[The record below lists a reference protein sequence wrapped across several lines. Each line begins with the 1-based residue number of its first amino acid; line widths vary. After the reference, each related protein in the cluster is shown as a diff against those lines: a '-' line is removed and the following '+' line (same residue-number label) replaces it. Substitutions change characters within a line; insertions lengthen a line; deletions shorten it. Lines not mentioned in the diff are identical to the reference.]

1 MDADVVP
8 LRAFSCGTTRDVRIV
23 ERAKGVE
30 PSSLAW
36 EARVMPLY
44 DARKIENK
52 FYHRDTSVVAPND
65 RAPQRKSQIQFP
77 CPCVSFG
84 NHVQ

>member
-1 MDADVVP
+1 LVLSDFKVFES
-8 LRAFSCGTTRDVRIV
+8 L

-44 DARKIENK
+44 DARVVETA
-52 FYHRDTSVVAPND
+52 FDRMFSPAFTFTLPFSPLASHAAFDGGVVASIRSNL
-65 RAPQRKSQIQFP
+65 RQF
-77 CPCVSFG
+77 
-84 NHVQ
+84 

>member
-1 MDADVVP
+1 MAHVFDSMARKDCP
-8 LRAFSCGTTRDVRIV
+8 QV

-44 DARKIENK
+44 DARGY
-52 FYHRDTSVVAPND
+52 FQVALQPTSTASETLLP
-65 RAPQRKSQIQFP
+65 
-77 CPCVSFG
+77 
-84 NHVQ
+84 H